1 MEEIKR
7 IYFLS
12 RAPIFFI
19 GLMTAFS
26 SRFKNQF
33 FNVKIVHF

>member
-19 GLMTAFS
+19 GLMTLHS
-26 SRFKNQF
+26 LLDL
-33 FNVKIVHF
+33 KICLLA